1 METQFS
7 LLLCVVPGYISRK
20 IYKQINDVSDDLSTF
35 EETLYCLI
43 FSGVISF
50 VSLNLLVIL
59 WLGSGCDYS
68 ELTYVTLKSYF
79 NNLKF
84 VTIYIIMSMIL
95 SIGFAF
101 LINPLMKAYI
111 WLVNFYRRKT
121 NKPQVVL
128 NQSVFDTIFNNK
140 DGVHYVEIHK
150 DDKLI
155 CRGLLKSSVEKYKEL
170 SIELC
175 EEGIDNIIASLE
187 WEKPKYKHIYY
198 DCKTGLLIKEY
209 DFPENPEN

>member
-50 VSLNLLVIL
+50 V
-59 WLGSGCDYS
+59 
-68 ELTYVTLKSYF
+68 
-79 NNLKF
+79 
-84 VTIYIIMSMIL
+84 TIYIIMSMIL

-101 LINPLMKAYI
+101 LINPLMKAYT

-175 EEGIDNIIASLE
+175 EEGSDNIIASLE